1 VAAHAAAVVTVVVVD
16 ADVAAADAAVTKP
29 LLGQSSEIKWASN
42 DRGPFFCLIKN
53 FYIDDNSTLPSE
65 RDSVN

>member
-1 VAAHAAAVVTVVVVD
+1 VAAHAAAAVMAVVVVD

-42 DRGPFFCLIKN
+42 DRGPFFLIKN
-53 FYIDDNSTLPSE
+53 FYIE
-65 RDSVN
+65 